1 VKRISY
7 LANGSINV
15 QLLVTSHPLR
25 LITRLLKMD
34 VQQGRTWRFLASAQN
49 AFPARPQPTEAPEA

>member
-34 VQQGRTWRFLASAQN
+34 VQQGRT
-49 AFPARPQPTEAPEA
+49 